1 MVDGDIVR
9 VEKKL
14 RRAAIAA
21 IVILSNQRRTRTT
34 TLRALQGFDMLGYT
48 GYKLC

>member
-21 IVILSNQRRTRTT
+21 IVIFSNQRRTRTT
-34 TLRALQGFDMLGYT
+34 TLRALQSFDVRGHPND
-48 GYKLC
+48 